1 MHPYSKMA
9 APSAYG
15 IPRLPGFVF
24 TEKLG
29 SGTYATVYKAYRK
42 SQQREVVAI
51 KCVSKKSLNKI
62 STENLLQEIEILK
75 KIKHE
80 YIVELKDFQWD
91 QHYIYLIMEF
101 CSGGDLSQ
109 TIHKRIA
116 LPEATV
122 KRFLRQ
128 LASALQFLNSRS
140 ITHMDLKPQNLL
152 LSNSYSPVLKMAD
165 FGFAQHITEDVQT
178 DMLRGS
184 PLYMAPEIITDRIYN
199 AKADLWSVGV
209 IMFECLFGGPPLA
222 SSSYAQLAEKIRSP
236 KPIEIPTFVETS
248 DSCRDLL
255 SRLLKRD
262 PGERIDFEEFFHHPF
277 IDLEHMPCQDS
288 LDKARTNV
296 MVAVKS
302 DQKGEWKEA
311 IRLYLKAMEYFIP
324 AVQYEQDP
332 TKKEALRTKA
342 SEYMRRAEELKGL
355 LKPKKTSLN
364 DSIQSDAE
372 QACSSSTESGPV
384 HDIHLLDKMANGN
397 PEMKVAVKLVKDAIR
412 EDNDEAY
419 QIALDLYEQALA
431 HLMPLLQVEQ
441 KGKRRDL
448 LLKETEKCMGRAEDL
463 KQYIEIEKMKPMRQ
477 SSLDRHIQGND
488 QSKECKSCNYFSF
501 ISFDPHTLFRFDNII
516 SN

>member
-1 MHPYSKMA
+1 MA
-9 APSAYG
+9 APDAYG

-42 SQQREVVAI
+42 SQQREVVAV
-51 KCVSKKSLNKI
+51 KCVSKKSLNKL

-122 KRFLRQ
+122 KTFLRQ
-128 LASALQFLNSRS
+128 LASALMFLNSRN

-152 LSNSYSPVLKMAD
+152 LSNSYNPVLKVAD
-165 FGFAQHITEDVQT
+165 FGFAQHITEDIQA

-236 KPIEIPTFVETS
+236 KPIEIPTFVES
-248 DSCRDLL
+248 SGACRDLL

-262 PGERIDFEEFFHHPF
+262 PGERIEFEDFFHHPF
-277 IDLEHMPCQDS
+277 IDLEHIPCSES
-288 LDKARTNV
+288 LDKARTTV
-296 MVAVKS
+296 MEAVKS

-324 AVQYEQDP
+324 AIQYERDA
-332 TKKEALRTKA
+332 TKKEALKVRGM
-342 SEYMRRAEELKGL
+342 EYMRRAEELKGL

-364 DSIQSDAE
+364 NSESVQDDSE
-372 QACSSSTESGPV
+372 QASRSSTDSGLV

-397 PEMKVAVKLVKDAIR
+397 PEMKVAVKLAKDASR
-412 EDNDEAY
+412 EDNNEEY
-419 QIALDLYEQALA
+419 HIALDLYEQALS
-431 HLMPLLQVEQ
+431 HLMPILQVEQ
-441 KGKRRDL
+441 KGKRKDL
-448 LLKETEKCMGRAEDL
+448 LLKETEKCMTRAEVL
-463 KQYIEIEKMKPMRQ
+463 KQYIEIQKMKPIRQ
-477 SSLDRHIQGND
+477 SSLDRHLQATESFKD
-488 QSKECKSCNYFSF
+488 SCV
-501 ISFDPHTLFRFDNII
+501 LQ
-516 SN
+516 